1 MMVKLGLKSSANFE
15 QLQSRLK
22 YKPTVF
28 EFHTSEQDFT
38 KEGLKVLEEGIQLA
52 KASGVQ
58 QIVLHHPMFYK
69 GQMLELVAKPSIHKE
84 LVTFIDRSTEN
95 LLDLAYL
102 HDCQVLVHGS
112 YEIQTQ
118 QFLDDYSSLVEATDF
133 LWQKLDAFQALGKDK
148 IMFEN
153 SISPLFYFGEEEMD
167 KQIYARNY
175 RLAYDVSHAF
185 IKLQG
190 NQTALEQ
197 SLAFL
202 REHIVHYHLVDSM
215 EKEHDSL
222 TLGQG
227 KIDWA
232 PILPLLNPSASS
244 IYEIHLADLLD
255 PKEQLESHSY
265 LEQLKGLG

>member
-1 MMVKLGLKSSANFE
+1 MFKLGLKSSANFE

-118 QFLDDYSSLVEATDF
+118 QFLEDYSSLAEATDF
-133 LWQKLDAFQALGKDK
+133 LWQKLILSKRWVRTKSCLK
-148 IMFEN
+148 IQFLHFSTLEKKRWTRKSMLEIIVWRTMFPMLLSSYRET
-153 SISPLFYFGEEEMD
+153 
-167 KQIYARNY
+167 KQPW
-175 RLAYDVSHAF
+175 S
-185 IKLQG
+185 
-190 NQTALEQ
+190 
-197 SLAFL
+197 SL
-202 REHIVHYHLVDSM
+202 
-215 EKEHDSL
+215 
-222 TLGQG
+222 
-227 KIDWA
+227 
-232 PILPLLNPSASS
+232 
-244 IYEIHLADLLD
+244 
-255 PKEQLESHSY
+255 
-265 LEQLKGLG
+265 